1 MKIYGL
7 IILCFIGLAGLRA
20 QQSTLRV
27 VNPRCEYTRNP
38 LGVATPHPLLSWEIQ
53 AFEKDV
59 MQSAYRILVADDST
73 LLDEDR
79 ANIWDS
85 KKVSNSDCLQI
96 LPDTLALKP
105 GRKYYWKV
113 MVWDKRG
120 NMSAFCRPAFWRT
133 GLWEPGDWKGA
144 QWIAYSVLPDSSRY
158 VPLVHGN
165 GKKEWGKRP
174 DILPLFRKDIIINKA
189 INAATVFIS
198 GLGHF
203 EMSINGMKVGDHF
216 LDPGWTQYTKQA
228 QYVTFDITD
237 KLCTGTNALGVMLGN
252 GFYYIPG
259 ERYRKMTGGYGYPK
273 MIARIIVE
281 YADGTSE
288 NIVSDA
294 SWKTAPSPVY
304 FSSIYG
310 GEDYDANREQK
321 GWDKMGFNDAAW
333 QSPVITTG
341 PGLVPQLGM
350 PVKVM
355 QRFDPV
361 SQKKLRPGVWVYD
374 LGQNFSGIPYI
385 EVYGKK
391 GDTVRIMPGELLT
404 DSGTVNQ
411 KHTGSPHIYTY
422 ILKGDGIEKW
432 NPRFSY
438 YGFRYLQVTGAEP
451 KGSADK
457 EYPVLQK
464 IEGWHLRN
472 SALINGSFHCSGEL
486 FNKTHQLIQWALN
499 SNFTSVF
506 TDCPHRE
513 KLGWQEQVHLMGN
526 AIQHNYDIIS
536 FAHKIMRDI
545 RSQQLPDGMVPAT
558 VPEFTEMHFA
568 DGYFRDSPEW
578 GSTSIIFPWYVYQ
591 WTGDKRLLTE
601 NYSTMQ
607 RYFKYLQSKD
617 SSFILMHGLGDW
629 YDLGP
634 NRPGFSQ
641 LTPMGLTATAY
652 YYYDAHL
659 LEQIAALLGKTEDAR
674 MYQKIAVD
682 IKAAF
687 NKKYFNPS
695 TKQYGSGSQASNAI
709 PLFMKLVAPQDY
721 DAVLA
726 HLIEDIRSKDNRL
739 TAGDIGYRYV
749 LKALEDAGRSDVIY
763 DMNSRI
769 DVPGYGYQL
778 AKGATALTE
787 SWQALPSVSNNHFML
802 GHLMEWFYTGLCG
815 IGQAPGSVGFKDI
828 EIKPQP
834 VGDLK
839 EARAT
844 YHSVNGLVSVQWR
857 RDEASFKLNV
867 VIPPNAKAT
876 IYFPSDYNRQPVK
889 IGSGAYEFSVKK

>member
-1 MKIYGL
+1 MKKYGL
-7 IILCFIGLAGLRA
+7 IIFFVWSIGQLNAQLAF
-20 QQSTLRV
+20 LRV
-27 VNPRCEYTRNP
+27 VDTRCEYTVNP
-38 LGVATPHPLLSWEIQ
+38 LGIETAQPLLTWEIQ
-53 AFEKDV
+53 AFEKNT
-59 MQSAYRILVADDST
+59 MQAAYRILVSDDSM
-73 LLDEDR
+73 LLVNDK

-85 KKVSNSDCLQI
+85 KKVTSSDNQQV
-96 LPDTLALKP
+96 LPPSLFIKP
-105 GRKYYWKV
+105 ATKYYWKV
-113 MVWDKRG
+113 MVWDQKG
-120 NMSAFCRPAFWRT
+120 QESSFSKPASWRT
-133 GLWEPGDWKGA
+133 GLWGAGDWKGA
-144 QWIAYSVLPDSSRY
+144 RWIAYSELPDSNRY
-158 VPLVHGN
+158 VPLMHGS

-174 DILPLFRKDIIINKA
+174 DVLPLFRKNIIVKKDIK
-189 INAATVFIS
+189 AATVFIS

-203 EMSINGMKVGDHF
+203 EMSVNGSKVGDHF
-216 LDPGWTQYTKQA
+216 LDPGWTQYAKQA

-237 KLCTGTNALGVMLGN
+237 QLRNGTNALGIMLGN

-259 ERYRKMTGGYGYPK
+259 ERYRKMTGAYGYPK
-273 MIARIIVE
+273 MIARILIE
-281 YADGTSE
+281 YTDSTTE
-288 NIVSDA
+288 DIVSDA

-310 GEDYDANREQK
+310 GEDYDANLEKK

-333 QSPVITTG
+333 QHVVTTTG
-341 PGLVPQLGM
+341 PELVAQLGM
-350 PVKVM
+350 PVKLM
-355 QRFDPV
+355 QRFTPV
-361 SQKKLRPGVWVYD
+361 TQNKLRPGVWVYD

-385 EVYGKK
+385 EVHGKK
-391 GDTVRIMPGELLT
+391 GDTIRIMPAELLT
-404 DSGTVNQ
+404 DSGTANQ

-438 YGFRYLQVTGAEP
+438 YGFRYLQVIGAEP
-451 KGSADK
+451 KGSAYK
-457 EYPVLQK
+457 EYPALQK

-472 SALINGSFHCSGEL
+472 SAALNGSFRSSSDL
-486 FNKTHQLIQWALN
+486 FNKTHQLIQWAMN

-545 RSQQLPDGMVPAT
+545 RTQQLADGLVPAT
-558 VPEFTEMHFA
+558 IPEFTEMHFA

-578 GSTSIIFPWYVYQ
+578 GSTSIIFPWYMYQ

-601 NYSTMQ
+601 NYNTMQ

-617 SSFILMHGLGDW
+617 SSFILMHGLSDW
-629 YDLGP
+629 YDLGA

-659 LEQIAALLGKTEDAR
+659 LEQVATTLGKKEDAIL
-674 MYQKIAVD
+674 YQKIASD

-687 NKKYFNPS
+687 NRKYFNPS
-695 TKQYGSGSQASNAI
+695 TKQYGSGNQTSNAI
-709 PLFMKLVAPQDY
+709 PLFMNLVEPQDY
-721 DAVLA
+721 KAVLA
-726 HLIEDIRSKDNRL
+726 HLVEDIRSKDNRL

-749 LKALEDAGRSDVIY
+749 LKALEAAGRSDVIY
-763 DMNSRI
+763 DMNSRS

-787 SWQALPSVSNNHFML
+787 SWQALPNVSNNHFML

-834 VGDLK
+834 VGDIK
-839 EARAT
+839 DAKAT
-844 YHSVNGLVSVQWR
+844 YHSVNGLISVNWKI
-857 RDEASFKLNV
+857 EGATFNLSV
-867 VIPPNAKAT
+867 AIPPNSKAT
-876 IYFPSDYNRQPVK
+876 IYFPAEYKKQPVR
-889 IGSGAYEFSVKK
+889 IGSGAYQFSIKK